1 MRGVQIV
8 AVAAALIAT
17 VLLGIGLAL
26 PLRPTYSASEKRAL
40 ASFPT
45 ATTETLLS
53 GAYFTDL
60 ATWFSD
66 TFPCRETLLSLGA
79 KLESLYGPQGESFYG
94 NRSTAV
100 ADTIPET
107 AESLAPVMTLAAAEP
122 EGAADEANASASP
135 SSLAHDKSATGAL
148 DQYAALVET
157 NADGTLKEKKAEKA
171 EVNGEQA
178 GSIYVTNHRGY
189 EIYYYNQGG
198 AVKYASM
205 INTYRARFPK
215 CEVYDILVPNSFGVE
230 LDRSTQAALG
240 SSNMEDAFN
249 YIYSMIDPEV
259 HKVSVFETLLQHKN
273 EYIYFHTDHHWT
285 GLGAYYAYMRFCDA
299 KGIEPH
305 SLRDYQK
312 ESFDGFYGTFYFST
326 NRSEALKQNPDTVEA
341 WLPIATNE
349 MEYINQLGEQGHA
362 QVINDVTNSNA
373 GDKYSAFI
381 HGDNP
386 LTVIHNP
393 HRSDGSACVLIKE
406 SYGNAFAPY
415 LVDHYEDVYVVDYR
429 HFEGSIAQLIEEYGV
444 QDIIFLNNV
453 MALSERASGMMMGL
467 LG

>member
-122 EGAADEANASASP
+122 EGAADEANASATP

-178 GSIYVTNHRGY
+178 GSIYVTIIR
-189 EIYYYNQGG
+189 
-198 AVKYASM
+198 AV
-205 INTYRARFPK
+205 
-215 CEVYDILVPNSFGVE
+215 
-230 LDRSTQAALG
+230 Q
-240 SSNMEDAFN
+240 
-249 YIYSMIDPEV
+249 
-259 HKVSVFETLLQHKN
+259 
-273 EYIYFHTDHHWT
+273 
-285 GLGAYYAYMRFCDA
+285 
-299 KGIEPH
+299 
-305 SLRDYQK
+305 
-312 ESFDGFYGTFYFST
+312 
-326 NRSEALKQNPDTVEA
+326 
-341 WLPIATNE
+341 
-349 MEYINQLGEQGHA
+349 
-362 QVINDVTNSNA
+362 
-373 GDKYSAFI
+373 
-381 HGDNP
+381 
-386 LTVIHNP
+386 
-393 HRSDGSACVLIKE
+393 
-406 SYGNAFAPY
+406 
-415 LVDHYEDVYVVDYR
+415 
-429 HFEGSIAQLIEEYGV
+429 
-444 QDIIFLNNV
+444 
-453 MALSERASGMMMGL
+453 
-467 LG
+467 